1 MHGGSIRKVWSEA
14 ELDEALAGLHAEP
27 ETRQDELS
35 RARAALLRAAGDVDD
50 ELLPATAPPVK
61 KRPGS
66 WRWIAAAA
74 AAALVSGGG
83 IVATNVFTADDG
95 PDPAAHSAL
104 TRGEDALEALHGDDF
119 PIRDDQ
125 YRLVTEST
133 WTTHVTKTGLVY
145 QTHEI
150 LERWLPPH
158 GRKPIKTRFTG
169 TGEIRWVKGDY
180 QTAMSYGE
188 ALPGPSSHV
197 TVDEAKPP
205 RTTTTSPAPPPLKT
219 SEAQP
224 PVPSRDRLPSKSGWT
239 HPTPEFL
246 SELPADPAKL
256 SERLR
261 RDGLWPDGRSPE
273 QPNSAPEMFEMAFN
287 VLRSSQGFGALRV
300 ALCKALATM
309 PGIAVESVAGPGGRP
324 AVSFTVALPDQ
335 TRTFVVDRATAAVA
349 GNRAVRSNG
358 QDEDWP
364 GTTLFDTTI
373 SVVITDD
380 GGPPPG

>member
-14 ELDEALAGLHAEP
+14 ELDEALACLHAEP

-35 RARAALLRAAGDVDD
+35 RAKAALLRAAGDVED
-50 ELLPATAPPVK
+50 ELLPMTTPPVK

-83 IVATNVFTADDG
+83 IVATNVLTVDDG
-95 PDPAAHSAL
+95 PDPAAHS
-104 TRGEDALEALHGDDF
+104 TVTQGQNALEGLHGDDF

-125 YRLVTEST
+125 FRLVTEST

-150 LERWLPPH
+150 LERWLPP
-158 GRKPIKTRFTG
+158 RSWMRIKTRFTG

-180 QTAMSYGE
+180 QTAVSHGE
-188 ALPGPSSHV
+188 TLPGPSSHV
-197 TVDEAKPP
+197 TVAEARSP
-205 RTTTTSPAPPPLKT
+205 RTTTTSPVPPPLKT
-219 SEAQP
+219 SE
-224 PVPSRDRLPSKSGWT
+224 DRLPSESGWT
-239 HPTPEFL
+239 DPTPEFL
-246 SELPADPAKL
+246 AELPVDPTKL

-273 QPNSAPEMFEMAFN
+273 QGNSTPEMFEMAFK

-300 ALCKALATM
+300 ALCEALARM
-309 PGIAVESVAGPGGRP
+309 PGVDVTSVVTPGGRP
-324 AVSFTVALPDQ
+324 AVAFTVALPDR
-335 TRTFVVDRATAAVA
+335 TRTFVVDKATAAVV

-358 QDEDWP
+358 QHEGWP
-364 GTTLFDTTI
+364 GLTLFDTSI

-380 GGPPPG
+380 GGPKPS

>member
-35 RARAALLRAAGDVDD
+35 RARAALLRAAGDVED

-61 KRPGS
+61 KRPGA

-95 PDPAAHSAL
+95 PDPAAHSAVAQ
-104 TRGEDALEALHGDDF
+104 GEAALEALHGDDF

-125 YRLVTEST
+125 FRLVTEST

-150 LERWLPPH
+150 LERWLPP
-158 GRKPIKTRFTG
+158 RSWMPIKTRFTG

-180 QTAMSYGE
+180 QTAKSHGE
-188 ALPGPSSHV
+188 TLPGPSSHV
-197 TVDEAKPP
+197 TVADARPP
-205 RTTTTSPAPPPLKT
+205 RTTTTAQVPPPVKT
-219 SEAQP
+219 SE
-224 PVPSRDRLPSKSGWT
+224 DRLPSESGWT
-239 HPTPEFL
+239 DPTPEFL
-246 SELPADPAKL
+246 AELPADPTKL

-273 QPNSAPEMFEMAFN
+273 QMNSTPEMFEMAFK

-300 ALCKALATM
+300 ALCKALARM
-309 PGIAVESVAGPGGRP
+309 PGVDVASVVTPGGRP
-324 AVSFTVALPDQ
+324 AVSFTVALPDR
-335 TRTFVVDRATAAVA
+335 TRTFVVDRATAAVV
-349 GNRAVRSNG
+349 GNRAVRSSG
-358 QDEDWP
+358 QDEGWP
-364 GTTLFDTTI
+364 GLTLFDTSI
-373 SVVITDD
+373 SVVITEDR
-380 GGPPPG
+380 GPKPG